1 MGAWGHGIFENDDA
15 LDWVDEFERVDQ
27 KLEFVEATLA
37 FAIATSER
45 GDYMDLPIGAHALA
59 AAEVVAALRGR
70 PSDSLPEY
78 LKVWAGG
85 QGGQPSEK
93 LLEMS
98 RQAIWAVTAES
109 EVKELW
115 EEGGTEAAAPWF
127 AAVNDL
133 SYRLAETTQ

>member
-1 MGAWGHGIFENDDA
+1 MGAWGPGTFQNDDA

-37 FAIATSER
+37 FAIATSKR
-45 GDYMDLPIGAHALA
+45 GDYMDLPIGSHALA

-70 PSDSLPEY
+70 PSDNLPDY
-78 LKVWAGG
+78 LKEWVSG
-85 QGGQPSEK
+85 QGAQPGEK

-109 EVKELW
+109 EIKGLW
-115 EEGGTEAAAPWF
+115 EEGGADAAAPWF
-127 AAVNDL
+127 AVVNDL
-133 SYRLAETTQ
+133 SYRLVETAP